1 MRYTPAGAF
10 RAKCAVHRAKT
21 SNVRQPDTAG
31 LALSA
36 GPVDF
41 PLESSVRRAF
51 FQRGLDKLAVIGH
64 TKRVLDATYPLLKA
78 LLFRMDAETAHHA
91 SLAGLRAAERGRL
104 LRHLCREDE
113 FVAPVECMGLR
124 FPNRVGL
131 AAGLDKE
138 GNTID
143 ALGRLGFG
151 FVEVGTITPRPQAG
165 NPKPRLFRL
174 IPHEAIINR
183 MGFNN
188 PGVAAGVENVRRSR
202 TFSGVIGFNIGKNK
216 DTPNE
221 NAADDYL
228 ACLRAAWPVVDY
240 VAVNLSSPNTPGLRD
255 LQGAEASARLLETLK
270 REQEKLAAAH
280 GKRVPLLFKVAPDLG
295 EAQIADLSRVFLD
308 GGLDGLIAT
317 NTTLDRESVAGHP
330 RAGEAGGLSGRPVFG
345 KSTRVLSEF
354 AAHLAGRIPIIG
366 VGGISSLED
375 ARAKIAAGAA
385 LVQIYTSFIYQGPRL
400 VRELAR
406 GL

>member
-1 MRYTPAGAF
+1 MRFDNPPRLNQF
-10 RAKCAVHRAKT
+10 R
-21 SNVRQPDTAG
+21 
-31 LALSA
+31 
-36 GPVDF
+36 
-41 PLESSVRRAF
+41 
-51 FQRGLDKLAVIGH
+51 
-64 TKRVLDATYPLLKA
+64 RVLDTLYPLA
-78 LLFRMDAETAHHA
+78 RSGLFRLDAEVAHHLSMA
-91 SLAGLRAAERGRL
+91 ALRFAEKSRL
-104 LRHLCREDE
+104 LSLFSAADE
-113 FVAPVECMGLR
+113 SVAPLEVMGLK
-124 FPNRVGL
+124 FPNRIGL

-143 ALGRLGFG
+143 ALGCLGFG
-151 FVEVGTITPRPQAG
+151 CIEIGTITPRPQAG

-174 IPHEAIINR
+174 LDREAIINR

-188 PGVAAGVENVRRSR
+188 PGIDAGVANVRAAKAFR
-202 TFSGVIGFNIGKNK
+202 GIVGFNIGKNK

-228 ACLRAAWPVVDY
+228 ACLRKAYPVADY

-270 REQEKLAAAH
+270 QEQQKLAREH
-280 GKRVPLLFKVAPDLG
+280 GKQVPLLFKVAPDLD
-295 EAQIADLSRVFLD
+295 EAHIRELAQVFLN

-317 NTTLDRESVAGHP
+317 NTTLDRDKVTGHP
-330 RAGEAGGLSGRPVFG
+330 RAAEAGGLSGRPVFE
-345 KSTRVLSEF
+345 KSTATLGCF
-354 AAHLAGRIPIIG
+354 ASHLGSRIPIIG

-375 ARAKIAAGAA
+375 AREKLRAGAT
-385 LVQIYTSFIYQGPRL
+385 LVQIYTSFVYQGPKL

>member
-1 MRYTPAGAF
+1 M
-10 RAKCAVHRAKT
+10 HQWQ
-21 SNVRQPDTAG
+21 RQSVAI
-31 LALSA
+31 ARRA
-36 GPVDF
+36 GPCRDGKGEN
-41 PLESSVRRAF
+41 PHSTKTRAS
-51 FQRGLDKLAVIGH
+51 LISLAVF
-64 TKRVLDATYPLLKA
+64 DASYPFVRSG
-78 LLFRMDAETAHHA
+78 LFRMDPETAHHVSMSA
-91 SLAGLRAAERGRL
+91 LRLAENCGILGLVSPT
-104 LRHLCREDE
+104 DE
-113 FVAPVECMGLR
+113 WISPIEVMGLK
-124 FPNRVGL
+124 FPNRIGL

-151 FVEVGTITPRPQAG
+151 CIEIGTITPRPQAG

-188 PGVAAGVENVRRSR
+188 PGIDVGVANVMKSKSFDGVV
-202 TFSGVIGFNIGKNK
+202 GFNIGKNK

-228 ACLRAAWPVVDY
+228 ECLRKAYPVAGY
-240 VAVNLSSPNTPGLRD
+240 IAVNLSSPNTPGLRD

-270 REQEKLAAAH
+270 KEQQKLAGKH
-280 GKRVPLLFKVAPDLG
+280 GRHVPLLFKVAPDL
-295 EAQIADLSRVFLD
+295 EEPQIEDLSKVFLN

-317 NTTLDRESVAGHP
+317 NTTLDRHAVAGHP
-330 RAGEAGGLSGRPVFG
+330 RAAEAGGLSGRPVLEKSNVVLRSFASHLGG
-345 KSTRVLSEF
+345 K
-354 AAHLAGRIPIIG
+354 IPIIG

-375 ARAKIAAGAA
+375 AREKLRCGAS
-385 LVQIYTSFIYQGPRL
+385 LVQIYTSFIYQGPKL
-400 VRELAR
+400 VREIAE

>member
-1 MRYTPAGAF
+1 MNRSTRQRPSRKDSLVFDAF
-10 RAKCAVHRAKT
+10 Y
-21 SNVRQPDTAG
+21 P
-31 LALSA
+31 LA
-36 GPVDF
+36 
-41 PLESSVRRAF
+41 RRA
-51 FQRGLDKLAVIGH
+51 
-64 TKRVLDATYPLLKA
+64 
-78 LLFRMDAETAHHA
+78 LFRMDAETAHHA
-91 SLAGLRAAERGRL
+91 SMAALRLVEKTGLLGLLAPLGES
-104 LRHLCREDE
+104 H
-113 FVAPVECMGLR
+113 PVEVMGIK

-151 FVEVGTITPRPQAG
+151 CIEIGTITPRPQEG

-174 IPHEAIINR
+174 IEQEAIINR

-188 PGVAAGVENVRRSR
+188 PGIEIGVRNVRSSR
-202 TFSGVIGFNIGKNK
+202 AFKGVIGFNIGKNK

-228 ACLRAAWPVVDY
+228 VCLRAAYPVADY

-255 LQGAEASARLLETLK
+255 LQGAEASARLLDTLK
-270 REQEKLAAAH
+270 IEQQKLAAEH
-280 GKRVPLLFKVAPDLG
+280 GKQVPLLFKVAPDLD
-295 EAQIADLSRVFLD
+295 ETHIRDLAQVFLD

-317 NTTLDRESVAGHP
+317 NTTLDREKVAGHP
-330 RAGEAGGLSGRPVFG
+330 RAAEAGGLSGRPVFE
-345 KSTRVLSEF
+345 KSTATLACF
-354 AAHLAGRIPIIG
+354 ASHLGTKIPIIG

-375 ARAKIAAGAA
+375 AREKIRAGAT
-385 LVQIYTSFIYQGPRL
+385 LVQIYTSFIYQGPKL
-400 VRELAR
+400 VAELAR

>member
-1 MRYTPAGAF
+1 MDAICP
-10 RAKCAVHRAKT
+10 
-21 SNVRQPDTAG
+21 SNVPSWRMGFDKH
-31 LALSA
+31 
-36 GPVDF
+36 
-41 PLESSVRRAF
+41 RRLKQF
-51 FQRGLDKLAVIGH
+51 C
-64 TKRVLDATYPLLKA
+64 RVLDILYPFA
-78 LLFRMDAETAHHA
+78 RSGLFRLDAEVAHHLSMTA
-91 SLAGLRAAERGRL
+91 LRLAEMSGLLSRATPK
-104 LRHLCREDE
+104 DE
-113 FVAPVECMGLR
+113 TVNPVEVMGLR

-151 FVEVGTITPRPQAG
+151 CIEIGTITPRPQAG

-174 IPHEAIINR
+174 LDHEAIINR

-188 PGVAAGVENVRRSR
+188 PGIDVGVENVRSSKS
-202 TFSGVIGFNIGKNK
+202 FGGIVGFNIGKNK

-228 ACLRAAWPVVDY
+228 VCLRKAYPVADY

-255 LQGAEASARLLETLK
+255 LQGAEASAKLLDTLK
-270 REQEKLAAAH
+270 KEQQKLAAQH
-280 GKRVPLLFKVAPDLG
+280 GKKVPLLFKVAPDLD
-295 EAQIADLSRVFLD
+295 ESHIRELSQVFLD

-317 NTTLDRESVAGHP
+317 NTTLDRDQVAAHP
-330 RAGEAGGLSGRPVFG
+330 RSAEAGGLSGRPVFE
-345 KSTRVLSEF
+345 KSTATLANF
-354 AAHLAGRIPIIG
+354 ASHLGTRIPIIG
-366 VGGISSLED
+366 VGGISSLDD
-375 ARAKIAAGAA
+375 AREKIRAGAA

-406 GL
+406 RL

>member
-1 MRYTPAGAF
+1 MTHGIVEMIRRAGGSGSDFVKPAFDKRDRVAPSSRVIDSLYPLF
-10 RAKCAVHRAKT
+10 RA
-21 SNVRQPDTAG
+21 G
-31 LALSA
+31 
-36 GPVDF
+36 
-41 PLESSVRRAF
+41 
-51 FQRGLDKLAVIGH
+51 
-64 TKRVLDATYPLLKA
+64 
-78 LLFRMDAETAHHA
+78 LFRLDPESAHHLSMTA
-91 SLAGLRAAERGRL
+91 LRVAEKSGLLGL
-104 LRHLCREDE
+104 LSPSDE
-113 FVAPVECMGLR
+113 LVAPVEVMGLK

-138 GNTID
+138 GDTID

-151 FVEVGTITPRPQAG
+151 CVEIGTITPRPQPG

-188 PGVAAGVENVRRSR
+188 SGIDAGVANVRKSR
-202 TFSGVIGFNIGKNK
+202 TFHGVIGFNIGKNK

-228 ACLRAAWPVVDY
+228 ACLRKAYEVADY
-240 VAVNLSSPNTPGLRD
+240 IAVNLSSPNTPGLRD

-270 REQEKLAAAH
+270 KEQQKLAVEH
-280 GKRVPLLFKVAPDLG
+280 GKQVPLLFKVAPDLD
-295 EAQIADLSRVFLD
+295 ETHIRDLARVFLD

-317 NTTLDRESVAGHP
+317 NTTLDREAVKDHP
-330 RAGEAGGLSGRPVFG
+330 RAHEAGGLSGKPVFH
-345 KSTRVLSEF
+345 KSTEVLRAF
-354 AAHLAGRIPIIG
+354 AGHLGGQIPIIG

-375 ARAKIAAGAA
+375 AREKLRAGAS